1 MRRFALFFVCASCTT
16 RGPIA
21 MAQRELKA
29 LGTKSFDA
37 QFEEVYDAA
46 YLSLESHEG
55 RIALG
60 SRLEGVIEND
70 KVEFAAPA
78 VPRLWADDRDVSEE
92 PRWVLPGS
100 DGEESHW
107 QRLFDGIDDLLNAW
121 RDVPEMHVEKT
132 RGEVTV
138 LGVKITV
145 PPDFRGIELAVD

>member
-1 MRRFALFFVCASCTT
+1 RIGLAS
-16 RGPIA
+16 
-21 MAQRELKA
+21 
-29 LGTKSFDA
+29 
-37 QFEEVYDAA
+37 
-46 YLSLESHEG
+46 
-55 RIALG
+55 RI
-60 SRLEGVIEND
+60 EGVLEND
-70 KVEFAAPA
+70 KVEFGAPAGWEGRAFRNYSLSVYQEGARVAVTA

-145 PPDFRGIELAVD
+145 PPDFRGIELAVDRRSAYSQAVVRGN